1 MGLKSNKAQSRLN
14 RREVLGKG
22 AVLLGV
28 AAALTLPFKLF
39 GGFSGNKN
47 AGTDLPGKDSIFQ
60 PRKDA
65 NLNKYLQD
73 KSF

>member
-1 MGLKSNKAQSRLN
+1 MGLKRNKDQSGLN

>member
-1 MGLKSNKAQSRLN
+1 MGSKSKKEQGGFS

-47 AGTDLPGKDSIFQ
+47 VGSDLPGKDSIFQ

-65 NLNKYLQD
+65 NLKKYLQD
-73 KSF
+73 KGF

>member
-1 MGLKSNKAQSRLN
+1 MGLKSNKDQSGLN

-22 AVLLGV
+22 AVLLGI

>member
-1 MGLKSNKAQSRLN
+1 MGSKSKNDKTGMN

-28 AAALTLPFKLF
+28 AAALMLPFKLF

-47 AGTDLPGKDSIFQ
+47 AGSDLPGKDSIFQ

-65 NLNKYLQD
+65 NLKKYLQD
-73 KSF
+73 KGF

>member
-1 MGLKSNKAQSRLN
+1 MGSKSKKEQGGFS

-28 AAALTLPFKLF
+28 AAVLTLPFKLF

-47 AGTDLPGKDSIFQ
+47 AGSDLPGKDSIFQ

-65 NLNKYLQD
+65 NLKKYLQD
-73 KSF
+73 KGF

>member
-1 MGLKSNKAQSRLN
+1 MGLKSNKDQSGLN

-47 AGTDLPGKDSIFQ
+47 AGTDLPGKGSIFQ

>member
-1 MGLKSNKAQSRLN
+1 MGSKSKNDKNGMS

-22 AVLLGV
+22 AVILGV

-47 AGTDLPGKDSIFQ
+47 AGSDLPGKDSIFQ
-60 PRKDA
+60 PRKDS
-65 NLNKYLQD
+65 NLKKYLQD

>member
-47 AGTDLPGKDSIFQ
+47 AGSDLPGKDSIFQ
-60 PRKDA
+60 PRKDV
-65 NLNKYLQD
+65 NLKKYLQD